1 MVEKYQGTH
10 FRIFIA
16 DGDADF
22 CSALAASLSSESDI
36 EVVGYS
42 CNGSVAA
49 EKVISLCPDVLI
61 TDIILPGLDGLGLI
75 REINEKMAQKKPSVI
90 VLSGYSSPVV
100 MREITALGTDY
111 FALKPL
117 PRSILIDR
125 IRSLK
130 SQPPHQSKAYY
141 PQLGNL
147 LSEVTAMLHDIGVP
161 AHIKGYQYLREAIIM
176 SVNDIEVINAVTKV
190 LYPTVAKKFQTTPS
204 RVERAIRHAIE
215 VAWDRGDVDEIQNIF
230 GYTVS
235 NIKGKPTNSEFIAM
249 LADNLSLKLKGEITS
264 SGKRAAF

>member
-100 MREITALGTDY
+100 MREITARTDY

-125 IRSLK
+125 ICSFK
-130 SQPPHQSKAYY
+130 
-141 PQLGNL
+141 
-147 LSEVTAMLHDIGVP
+147 P
-161 AHIKGYQYLREAIIM
+161 A
-176 SVNDIEVINAVTKV
+176 S
-190 LYPTVAKKFQTTPS
+190 
-204 RVERAIRHAIE
+204 
-215 VAWDRGDVDEIQNIF
+215 
-230 GYTVS
+230 
-235 NIKGKPTNSEFIAM
+235 TNP
-249 LADNLSLKLKGEITS
+249 G
-264 SGKRAAF
+264 

>member
-130 SQPPHQSKAYY
+130 SQPPHQSKA
-141 PQLGNL
+141 
-147 LSEVTAMLHDIGVP
+147 LSHLEICCPKSPPCCMISGPCPYKRLPVFKRSHNHVRER
-161 AHIKGYQYLREAIIM
+161 HRGY
-176 SVNDIEVINAVTKV
+176 NAVTKV
-190 LYPTVAKKFQTTPS
+190 LYPTVAKIPNNAFKGWNVLSGTQS
-204 RVERAIRHAIE
+204 RSRGT
-215 VAWDRGDVDEIQNIF
+215 GDVDEIQNIF
-230 GYTVS
+230 GT
-235 NIKGKPTNSEFIAM
+235 PFQT
-249 LADNLSLKLKGEITS
+249 
-264 SGKRAAF
+264 